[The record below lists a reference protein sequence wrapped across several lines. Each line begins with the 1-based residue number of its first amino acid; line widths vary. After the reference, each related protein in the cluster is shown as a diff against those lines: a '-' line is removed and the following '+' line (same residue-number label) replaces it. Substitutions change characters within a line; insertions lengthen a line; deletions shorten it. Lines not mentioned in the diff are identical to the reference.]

1 MKTPFIPTAMRCT
14 QEQFEAIKPKLIE
27 QGCLVKDI
35 GNFKKYCYLVNN
47 ISNSNGLI
55 SNIEIKDINNYGR
68 NVYEE
73 WDEEIFLRNLG
84 GEEIKEASIEQLYK
98 ASNDEADKWTKPTY
112 DRGMMAATI
121 LSAMITV
128 GYATDTIYKDAVE
141 HTDKLIDR
149 LNQTL

>member
-27 QGCLVKDI
+27 RGIDVWEYE
-35 GNFKKYCYLVNN
+35 FAPYLVNN
-47 ISNSNGLI
+47 LFDNPLVVAMNKL
-55 SNIEIKDINNYGR
+55 SNIHRK
-68 NVYEE
+68 VYEE
-73 WDEEIFLRNLG
+73 WNEEIFLRNLG
-84 GEEIKEASIEQLYK
+84 GEEIVPITEEWLAKQNVRVEE
-98 ASNDEADKWTKPTY
+98 KPTY

-128 GYATDTIYKDAVE
+128 GYATDTIHKDAVE

>member
-1 MKTPFIPTAMRCT
+1 MKTPFIPTAMQCT

-27 QGCLVKDI
+27 RGCLVKDI

-84 GEEIKEASIEQLYK
+84 GEEVEEK
-98 ASNDEADKWTKPTY
+98 AQEIIHHYEPTY

-128 GYATDTIYKDAVE
+128 GYATDTIHKDAVK
-141 HTDKLIDR
+141 HTDKLIDM